1 MKDKMTS
8 SSSTNAR
15 RPPRNAT
22 MRRKTRRKTPLVATA
37 ACVLAASS
45 SSVEAFGQRPSGA
58 WPSPA
63 SISLTAGTPGNRIS
77 TGARATLAKS
87 HRRTSSLGY
96 REGDADQSTAQRRQ
110 NARSGSAVSSKPS
123 SPSGASRQNPAQ
135 VSEESKGL
143 SASSSSSGGGLLGLL
158 SRGRRRITARNNHTE
173 NEQFDLDTYL
183 EYIDRRYKRVH
194 ESDKKSSSR
203 NSKNKKTSPP
213 PAASSS
219 KKSPPDTTSSSRQ
232 GISTTLHWLMA
243 SDSTTDADCDA
254 ACQERRRQDAL
265 EVLGLAGL
273 ASAELL
279 RRHQLPVPEEEA
291 NGKSSAGAANN
302 NIEEVPTSLVGP
314 ISFLSSSSSS
324 QAIIDVEPAATVTAL
339 EVRPPLPV
347 RALLFPT
354 LVLRALLQ
362 RAAVS
367 IAAAGSKRAAR
378 VFTAVAVGAF
388 CVVARPLGLLALKI
402 GLGGLTGGQN

>member
-8 SSSTNAR
+8 SSTNAK

-22 MRRKTRRKTPLVATA
+22 MRRKSRRKTPLVATA

-45 SSVEAFGQRPSGA
+45 SGVEAFGQRPSGV
-58 WPSPA
+58 WPSPT
-63 SISLTAGTPGNRIS
+63 SISLIAGKTANRIS

-96 REGDADQSTAQRRQ
+96 REGDADQSTVRRRQ
-110 NARSGSAVSSKPS
+110 NARSASAVSSTNTAAKTS
-123 SPSGASRQNPAQ
+123 TRQNPAQ
-135 VSEESKGL
+135 ESESERP
-143 SASSSSSGGGLLGLL
+143 ADSSSGGGLLGLL

-279 RRHQLPVPEEEA
+279 RRHQLPVPEDEA
-291 NGKSSAGAANN
+291 NGKSSAGVTTNR
-302 NIEEVPTSLVGP
+302 IEEVPTSLAGP

-324 QAIIDVEPAATVTAL
+324 KAVIDVEPTAAAATTSTSSIAQ
-339 EVRPPLPV
+339 PLPV

-362 RAAVS
+362 RAAMS
-367 IAAAGSKRAAR
+367 IAATGSKRAAR
-378 VFTAVAVGAF
+378 VFTAVSVGLF

>member
-45 SSVEAFGQRPSGA
+45 SGVEAFGQRPSGG
-58 WPSPA
+58 WPSPT
-63 SISLTAGTPGNRIS
+63 SISLTAGTPVNRIS

-96 REGDADQSTAQRRQ
+96 REGDADQSTARRRQ
-110 NARSGSAVSSKPS
+110 NARSASAVSSKPS

-143 SASSSSSGGGLLGLL
+143 SASSSSSSGGLLGLL

-213 PAASSS
+213 ASSRM
-219 KKSPPDTTSSSRQ
+219 SPPTPDTTSSSRQ
-232 GISTTLHWLMA
+232 GISTTLTWL
-243 SDSTTDADCDA
+243 SDSTADADCDA

-279 RRHQLPVPEEEA
+279 RRHQLPVPEDEA
-291 NGKSSAGAANN
+291 NGKSSAGVTTNR
-302 NIEEVPTSLVGP
+302 IEEVPTSLAGP

-324 QAIIDVEPAATVTAL
+324 KAVIDVEPTAAATTSTSSIAQ
-339 EVRPPLPV
+339 PLPV

-362 RAAVS
+362 RAAMS
-367 IAAAGSKRAAR
+367 IAATGSKRAAR
-378 VFTAVAVGAF
+378 VFTAVSVGLF

>member
-8 SSSTNAR
+8 SSTNAK

-22 MRRKTRRKTPLVATA
+22 MRRKSRRKTPLVATA

-45 SSVEAFGQRPSGA
+45 SGVEAFGQRPSGV
-58 WPSPA
+58 WPSPT
-63 SISLTAGTPGNRIS
+63 SISLIAGKTANRIS

-96 REGDADQSTAQRRQ
+96 REGDADQSTVRRRQ
-110 NARSGSAVSSKPS
+110 NARSASAVSSTNTAAKTS
-123 SPSGASRQNPAQ
+123 TRQNPAQ
-135 VSEESKGL
+135 ESESERP
-143 SASSSSSGGGLLGLL
+143 ADSSSGGGLLGLL

-213 PAASSS
+213 ASSRM
-219 KKSPPDTTSSSRQ
+219 SPPTPDTTSSSRQ
-232 GISTTLHWLMA
+232 GISTTLTWL
-243 SDSTTDADCDA
+243 SDSTADADCDA

-291 NGKSSAGAANN
+291 NGKSSAGAENN

-354 LVLRALLQ
+354 LVLRTLLQ
-362 RAAVS
+362 GAAMS
-367 IAAAGSKRAAR
+367 IAATGSKRAAR
-378 VFTAVAVGAF
+378 VFTAVSVGLF

>member
-8 SSSTNAR
+8 SSN

-22 MRRKTRRKTPLVATA
+22 MRRRTRRNTPIVTA

-45 SSVEAFGQRPSGA
+45 SGVEAFGQRPSGV
-58 WPSPA
+58 WPSLT
-63 SISLTAGTPGNRIS
+63 SISLTAGTPANRIS

-96 REGDADQSTAQRRQ
+96 REGDADQSTARRRQ
-110 NARSGSAVSSKPS
+110 NARSAASVSSKSNS
-123 SPSGASRQNPAQ
+123 SSGASRQNPAP
-135 VSEESKGL
+135 VSESERP
-143 SASSSSSGGGLLGLL
+143 SASSSSGGLLGLL

-173 NEQFDLDTYL
+173 NEQFDLDNYL

-194 ESDKKSSSR
+194 ESDKKNSSR

-213 PAASSS
+213 PPAASS
-219 KKSPPDTTSSSRQ
+219 KSPSDASTTTSSRP
-232 GISTTLHWLMA
+232 GISTTLHWLH
-243 SDSTTDADCDA
+243 STSGDPSYDEDCDA

-291 NGKSSAGAANN
+291 DVNDPAAKNSN
-302 NIEEVPTSLVGP
+302 RIEEVPTSLVGP

-324 QAIIDVEPAATVTAL
+324 QAVIDVEPATTTAFD
-339 EVRPPLPV
+339 EVQQPLAV

-354 LVLRALLQ
+354 LVLRTLLR

-378 VFTAVAVGAF
+378 VVTAVAVGVF
-388 CVVARPLGLLALKI
+388 WVVARPLGLLALKI

>member
-8 SSSTNAR
+8 SSN

-22 MRRKTRRKTPLVATA
+22 MRRRTRRNTPIVTA

-45 SSVEAFGQRPSGA
+45 SGVEAFGQRPSGV
-58 WPSPA
+58 WPSPTL
-63 SISLTAGTPGNRIS
+63 SISLTTGTPANRIS

-96 REGDADQSTAQRRQ
+96 REGDADQSTARRRQ
-110 NARSGSAVSSKPS
+110 NARSAAAVSSKSNS
-123 SPSGASRQNPAQ
+123 SSGAASRQNPAP
-135 VSEESKGL
+135 VSESKRP
-143 SASSSSSGGGLLGLL
+143 ADSSSSGGLLGLL

-173 NEQFDLDTYL
+173 NEQFDLDNYL

-194 ESDKKSSSR
+194 ESDKK
-203 NSKNKKTSPP
+203 NSKKKKTSPP
-213 PAASSS
+213 PAAASS
-219 KKSPPDTTSSSRQ
+219 KSPSDISTTTSSSRQ
-232 GISTTLHWLMA
+232 GISTTLHWLHST
-243 SDSTTDADCDA
+243 SDPSYDEDCDA

-291 NGKSSAGAANN
+291 DVNDPAAKNSN
-302 NIEEVPTSLVGP
+302 RIEEVPTSLVGP
-314 ISFLSSSSSS
+314 ISFPSSSSSS
-324 QAIIDVEPAATVTAL
+324 KAVIDVEPATTTAFD
-339 EVRPPLPV
+339 EVQQPLAV

-354 LVLRALLQ
+354 LVLRTLLR

-378 VFTAVAVGAF
+378 VVTAVAVGVF
-388 CVVARPLGLLALKI
+388 WVVARPLGLLALKI

>member
-8 SSSTNAR
+8 SSTNAK

-22 MRRKTRRKTPLVATA
+22 MRRKSRRKTPLVATA

-45 SSVEAFGQRPSGA
+45 SGVEAFGQRPSGV
-58 WPSPA
+58 WPSPT
-63 SISLTAGTPGNRIS
+63 SISLIAGKTANRIS

-96 REGDADQSTAQRRQ
+96 REGDADQSTVRRRQ
-110 NARSGSAVSSKPS
+110 NARSASAVSSTNTAAKTS
-123 SPSGASRQNPAQ
+123 TRQNPAQ
-135 VSEESKGL
+135 ESESERP
-143 SASSSSSGGGLLGLL
+143 ADSSSGGGLLGLL

-213 PAASSS
+213 ASSRM
-219 KKSPPDTTSSSRQ
+219 SPPTPDTTSSSRQ
-232 GISTTLHWLMA
+232 GISTTLTWL
-243 SDSTTDADCDA
+243 SDSTADADCDA

-279 RRHQLPVPEEEA
+279 RRHQLPVPEDEA
-291 NGKSSAGAANN
+291 NGKSSAGVTTNR
-302 NIEEVPTSLVGP
+302 IEEVPTSLAGP

-324 QAIIDVEPAATVTAL
+324 KAVIDVEPTAAAATTSTSSIAQ
-339 EVRPPLPV
+339 PLPV

-362 RAAVS
+362 RAAMS
-367 IAAAGSKRAAR
+367 IAATGSKRAAR
-378 VFTAVAVGAF
+378 VFTAVSVGLF